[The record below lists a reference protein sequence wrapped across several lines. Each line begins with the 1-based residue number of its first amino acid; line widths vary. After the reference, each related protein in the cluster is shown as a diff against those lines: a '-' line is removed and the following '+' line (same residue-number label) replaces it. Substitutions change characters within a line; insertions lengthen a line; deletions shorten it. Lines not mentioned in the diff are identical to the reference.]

1 MARPEV
7 SRQPGLRSAVRDS
20 DVDRDTHP
28 ILQCAEVVPLHPE
41 LDLFRAADASGGD
54 DPDHTAIVEVGTA
67 TAPISIR
74 PPARDENDRGAEW
87 YVRLRLRED
96 RLARL
101 WVDGHTHK
109 DILVWRD
116 DLESWA
122 PLLTV
127 PQLRN
132 AIHVQSTMAPPVP
145 SVPAVVRREVA
156 ETAAASARPGATPS
170 SCAPMVVDT
179 DPVLIPAAP
188 RLPNLEHFLPPE
200 TPLPALPLAPLGADW
215 RAASAGLAA
224 AGGRTRLADRLAAL
238 LPPGLQLSQVERLA
252 WMAAVVAVS
261 SFAVVTAGLRHREQ
275 LRTAAVAAALTPAS
289 ATPVVAATPAP
300 ATSSSPA
307 DASPAGGATAS
318 TLAAAAAPRDAATPG
333 NAPTRPVAGASGSG
347 TSGRAPA
354 GPSPT
359 ARAVAAAPRPAAG
372 AALATRATPVS
383 TATAAGGANGFDK
396 NAARLAAISAAQRV
410 GACTE
415 EPASGVVVITFA
427 PSGLVSNASIAALKG
442 DSIRPDCVLRS
453 FQAARI
459 NPFSGPPV
467 TVQKSFVVK

>member
-1 MARPEV
+1 M
-7 SRQPGLRSAVRDS
+7 RDS

-28 ILQCAEVVPLHPE
+28 ILQCAEVVPLHPG
-41 LDLFRAADASGGD
+41 LDLFHTEDASSDD
-54 DPDHTAIVEVGTA
+54 DPDHTAIVEIGTT

-74 PPARDENDRGAEW
+74 PPAREENDRGTEW

-132 AIHVQSTMAPPVP
+132 AIHVQSAMAPPVP
-145 SVPAVVRREVA
+145 SVPESVRREVA
-156 ETAAASARPGATPS
+156 ETAAASVRPAATPS

-179 DPVLIPAAP
+179 DPVLVPAAP
-188 RLPNLEHFLPPE
+188 RVPDLGHLLPPE
-200 TPLPALPLAPLGADW
+200 TPLPAPLLAPPDIDW
-215 RAASAGLAA
+215 RAANARLAA
-224 AGGRTRLADRLAAL
+224 TGGGGRLTTRLAAL
-238 LPPGLQLSQVERLA
+238 LPPGLQVSQVERLA

-261 SFAVVTAGLRHREQ
+261 SFAVVTAGLSHRDQ
-275 LRTAAVAAALTPAS
+275 VRATALAAVTPPAS
-289 ATPVVAATPAP
+289 ATPAAAVPAP
-300 ATSSSPA
+300 TTSA
-307 DASPAGGATAS
+307 DRPETPPAGSAKVSA
-318 TLAAAAAPRDAATPG
+318 LPAPRDAA
-333 NAPTRPVAGASGSG
+333 APVAPSPRPLAEAAHRGASGRA
-347 TSGRAPA
+347 TSA
-354 GPSPT
+354 PSPI
-359 ARAVAAAPRPAAG
+359 ARPLAAAPRPVAAT
-372 AALATRATPVS
+372 ALATRPTPVS
-383 TATAAGGANGFDK
+383 AATSAGGGNSFDK

-427 PSGLVSNASIAALKG
+427 PSGLVSNASIVALKG
-442 DSIRPDCVLRS
+442 DSIRPDCVLRA

>member
-1 MARPEV
+1 MARPEGN
-7 SRQPGLRSAVRDS
+7 RQPRFKSAVHDS

-28 ILQCAEVVPLHPE
+28 ILQCAEVVPLHPRRGS
-41 LDLFRAADASGGD
+41 DPGND
-54 DPDHTAIVEVGTA
+54 DPDHTAIVEIGST

-74 PPARDENDRGAEW
+74 PPSRDEHDRSAEW

-116 DLESWA
+116 DFESWA

-132 AIHVQSTMAPPVP
+132 AIHVQSSMMPAVP
-145 SVPAVVRREVA
+145 NVPEVVRREVA
-156 ETAAASARPGATPS
+156 ETAAASVRPSTTPS

-188 RLPNLEHFLPPE
+188 RVPSLAGLLPPE
-200 TPLPALPLAPLGADW
+200 TPVPAVPFALAPPSTDW
-215 RAASAGLAA
+215 NVARAGLAA
-224 AGGRTRLADRLAAL
+224 AAGDRAHRFAARLSSL
-238 LPPGLQLSQVERLA
+238 LPPGLQLSQAERLA
-252 WMAAVVAVS
+252 WMAAVVAVA
-261 SFAVVTAGLRHREQ
+261 SFAVVTASLRQRDHKQ
-275 LRTAAVAAALTPAS
+275 RTAVVATATTAPVATGAPIAVSPASSSERAASEGTDGEVRNAVGTRLEASGEPAKPDHYPVGRTLAATPRGPAGNSAATRAGPAS
-289 ATPVVAATPAP
+289 AT
-300 ATSSSPA
+300 
-307 DASPAGGATAS
+307 TAI
-318 TLAAAAAPRDAATPG
+318 
-333 NAPTRPVAGASGSG
+333 
-347 TSGRAPA
+347 
-354 GPSPT
+354 
-359 ARAVAAAPRPAAG
+359 
-372 AALATRATPVS
+372 
-383 TATAAGGANGFDK
+383 GGANGFDK
-396 NAARLAAISAAQRV
+396 GAARLAAISAAQRV
-410 GACTE
+410 GACTQ
-415 EPASGVVVITFA
+415 EPASGVVQLTFA
-427 PSGLVSNASIAALKG
+427 PSGMVSNASIVALKG